1 MVFPELLRNQL
12 ELVLNHTVKHR
23 KTDNFPRMTKQ
34 IIKSIPVNFVSPAG
48 AKVLIL

>member
-34 IIKSIPVNFVSPAG
+34 NHKINTCQFC
-48 AKVLIL
+48 